1 MKLALVEIA
10 PELAAEAFAVLRDS
24 GALVL
29 GSQDAAPNLRI
40 VVSHELLPPE
50 CEPDP
55 RRSTPVVLM
64 TVKAEPDRALRLVG
78 FALNPWAAAPKRRAR

>member
-10 PELAAEAFAVLRDS
+10 PELAAEAFTVLRDAS
-24 GALVL
+24 ALIL

-50 CEPDP
+50 CETDP
-55 RRSTPVVLM
+55 RRPTPVVLM
-64 TVKAEPDRALRLVG
+64 HVKADDDRRLRLAG
-78 FALNPWAAAPKRRAR
+78 FTLNPWAAAPKRRPR